1 MRASKLLGTI
11 ASCWLGVCF
20 TPLAQAPAHAAEAA
34 AMPAVKAVQTTS
46 AASVQEGH
54 PAAARDLF
62 VTVGK
67 SLVVDSPVNIQRVS
81 VANGDLA
88 EALAVNPREVLVNGK
103 SAGETS
109 MIIWQQGGNRLFFD
123 LTIRSS
129 NAKVAAIQQE
139 IDREMPG
146 QYVKISY
153 ENEMVFVHGTV
164 KDLTSSDRA
173 VAIAASL
180 GKAVNLLHVAVPPT
194 ESQVLLKVRFYDVD
208 RSATQNLGLNIISTG
223 ATNTIGRVTTGQF
236 SPPTITQ
243 NPGAPPTITYSDLL
257 NIFLFRPD
265 LNLGAT
271 IAALESQNLLQS
283 LAEPNVLAINGKT
296 ASFLAG
302 GEFPYPTLQG
312 GGGGLGQVTIQFK
325 EFGIRLNF
333 TPIVTPRGT
342 IRLHVMPEVSSLD
355 FANGLI
361 FQGFNIPALN
371 TRRVETEVELEEG
384 QSFAIGGLLDNTL
397 TQTLT
402 KVPGLAN
409 IPLLGKLFQSRSIV
423 KNNSEL
429 LVVVTPELVRPIPK
443 GQPVP
448 EIKMPKEWL
457 SGPAGVPR
465 TPGMDV
471 TGPVPGRPPKD
482 AVPVEQMIQ
491 SQRPMPPL
499 PGSQQLQQQ
508 QQNGSQ
514 IQFVPMLTQPG
525 QAPQPAAA
533 PSSAPAAAP
542 APSGSGGGS
551 GANQ

>member
-1 MRASKLLGTI
+1 MRRSRLLGTI
-11 ASCWLGVCF
+11 ASCWLGACL
-20 TPLAQAPAHAAEAA
+20 TPLAQAPARAAEAA
-34 AMPAVKAVQTTS
+34 AVPAVKAVQTASATS
-46 AASVQEGH
+46 IQEGH

-103 SAGETS
+103 AAGETS

-123 LTIRSS
+123 LTIRAS
-129 NAKVAAIQQE
+129 NAKVAAVQQE

-146 QYVKISY
+146 QDVKVTY
-153 ENEMVFVHGTV
+153 DNDMVFLHGTV

-173 VAIAASL
+173 AAIGASL
-180 GKAVNLLHVAVPPT
+180 GKTVNLLRVMVPPT
-194 ESQVLLKVRFYDVD
+194 EAQILLKVRFYDVD
-208 RSATQNLGLNIISTG
+208 RTAVQNLGINIISTG

-236 SPPTITQ
+236 SPPTLTSS
-243 NPGAPPTITYSDLL
+243 PGSPTTVNYSDLL

-271 IAALESQNLLQS
+271 IEAMENQNLLQS

-333 TPIVTPRGT
+333 TPIITPRGT

-355 FANGLI
+355 FANGLN
-361 FQGFNIPALN
+361 FEGFTIPALD

-384 QSFAIGGLLDNTL
+384 QSFAIGGLLNNTL
-397 TQTLT
+397 TQTLSR
-402 KVPGLAN
+402 VPGLAN
-409 IPLLGKLFQSRSIV
+409 IPLLGKLFQSRAIN
-423 KNNSEL
+423 KTNTEL
-429 LVVVTPELVRPIPK
+429 LVVITPELVRPVPK

-457 SGPAGVPR
+457 KGPAGVPQ
-465 TPGMDV
+465 TPGMEV
-471 TGPVPGRPPKD
+471 TGPVPARPPKD
-482 AVPVEQMIQ
+482 AVPIEQMIQ

-499 PGSQQLQQQ
+499 PGSQQQQGQ

-525 QAPQPAAA
+525 QAPQPAA

-542 APSGSGGGS
+542 APSGSGGGT